1 MTKVNFKEL
10 MSTAAGRYG
19 KTDAM
24 AHDHGH
30 HTDAPV
36 RIAAISLVVTAALLV
51 LKLVLGLIS
60 GSIAVLGDAVDSAT
74 DLTAGAAALI
84 SVRIAALP
92 ADEEHPYGHGKVETI
107 SAAVAATIIGVGGG
121 IIVYSAAR
129 RLIEGGGDIDVGVGL
144 VAVGI
149 SAAANIVLAFFMRRE
164 AKRSHSMALNA
175 EATHL
180 QTNVVQASTIIAGLL
195 LVAVTGN
202 DVFDPLV
209 ALGLAAYMGW
219 TALGLVRIAASEVM
233 DTSLP
238 DHDLAVIRDVLV
250 EHREQVRGFH
260 RLRTRRAGA
269 VRHVDMHVLVD
280 PELTVQQVHPIADGI
295 EQEIEARLPGTIC
308 VIHVEPDD
316 GLHAEEF
323 EALIGERDAAG
334 KSRERA

>member
-1 MTKVNFKEL
+1 V
-10 MSTAAGRYG
+10 G
-19 KTDAM
+19 
-24 AHDHGH
+24 HDHGH

-84 SVRIAALP
+84 SIRIAALP

-107 SAAVAATIIGVGGG
+107 SAAVAATIIAVGGG
-121 IIVYSAAR
+121 VIVYQAVR

-144 VAVGI
+144 VAVI
-149 SAAANIVLAFFMRRE
+149 IAAAANIVLAYFMRRE
-164 AKRSHSMALNA
+164 AKRSHSMALRA

-180 QTNVVQASTIIAGLL
+180 QTNVVQASTIIVGLV
-195 LVAVTGN
+195 LVAVTN
-202 DVFDPLV
+202 EEVFDPLV

-238 DHDLAVIRDVLV
+238 DEDLAAIHDVLT
-250 EHREQVRGFH
+250 EHSKYVRGFH

-269 VRHVDMHVLVD
+269 IRHIDMHLLVD
-280 PELTVQQVHPIADGI
+280 ADLTVEQVHPVSDQI
-295 EQEIEARLPGTIC
+295 EHEIEERLPGTIA

-316 GLHAEEF
+316 GLHKEEF
-323 EALIGERDAAG
+323 ESLV
-334 KSRERA
+334 RERTDSRRG

>member
-1 MTKVNFKEL
+1 
-10 MSTAAGRYG
+10 
-19 KTDAM
+19 M

-30 HTDAPV
+30 HIDAPV
-36 RIAAISLVVTAALLV
+36 RIAAISLVTTAALLV

-60 GSIAVLGDAVDSAT
+60 GSIAVLGDAVDSGT

-107 SAAVAATIIGVGGG
+107 SAAVAATIIGIGGG
-121 IIVYSAAR
+121 IVVVQSVR
-129 RLIEGGGDIDVGVGL
+129 RLLEGGGDIDVGVGL

-164 AKRSHSMALNA
+164 ANRSHSMALRA

-180 QTNVVQASTIIAGLL
+180 RTNVVQASTIIAGLA
-195 LVAVTGN
+195 LVAVTSEE
-202 DVFDPLV
+202 VFDPLV

-233 DTSLP
+233 DTALP
-238 DHDLAVIRDVLV
+238 EHDLAVIHDVLV
-250 EHREQVRGFH
+250 GHRRQVRGFH
-260 RLRTRRAGA
+260 RLRTRRTGA
-269 VRHVDMHVLVD
+269 VRHVDMHLLVD
-280 PELTVQQVHPIADGI
+280 PALTVEQVHPISDGI
-295 EQEIEARLPGTIC
+295 EHEIEARLPGTIC

-323 EALIGERDAAG
+323 GALV
-334 KSRERA
+334 RERETASESAKKS